1 MLNEGD
7 CELSF
12 WEYEADEELG
22 LGESKK
28 YIPKD
33 EMFKRMVN
41 KMITLL
47 YSHEIS

>member
-12 WEYEADEELG
+12 WEYEVDEEQG
-22 LGESKK
+22 LGETKR

-33 EMFKRMVN
+33 EMFKRMIG
-41 KMITLL
+41 KLMTLL
-47 YSHEIS
+47 YDHEII